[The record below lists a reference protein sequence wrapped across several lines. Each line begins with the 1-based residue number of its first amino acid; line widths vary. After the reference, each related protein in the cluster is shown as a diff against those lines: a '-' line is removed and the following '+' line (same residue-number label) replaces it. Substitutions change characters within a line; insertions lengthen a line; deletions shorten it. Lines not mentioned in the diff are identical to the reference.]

1 MAGNTRPSV
10 NKRLR
15 EANKK
20 EKQAA
25 KAERRAQRA
34 EERKQRGPAASDQD
48 PDIAGIV
55 PGLASLLIIP
65 YVLYKIYPPELK
77 RTPEAPLM
85 AKEELE
91 KMGPMD
97 FNQKVMLCVF
107 LGTILLWSTATFT
120 GPTGTFRQRT
130 DPTKPQIDLYARL
143 DLPLPKKIIEISAA
157 ER

>member
-34 EERKQRGPAASDQD
+34 EVKKTKPGAAVADD

-55 PGLASLLIIP
+55 PG
-65 YVLYKIYPPELK
+65 
-77 RTPEAPLM
+77 
-85 AKEELE
+85 
-91 KMGPMD
+91 
-97 FNQKVMLCVF
+97 
-107 LGTILLWSTATFT
+107 
-120 GPTGTFRQRT
+120 
-130 DPTKPQIDLYARL
+130 PQ
-143 DLPLPKKIIEISAA
+143 PLPWDDEDPGTH
-157 ER
+157 